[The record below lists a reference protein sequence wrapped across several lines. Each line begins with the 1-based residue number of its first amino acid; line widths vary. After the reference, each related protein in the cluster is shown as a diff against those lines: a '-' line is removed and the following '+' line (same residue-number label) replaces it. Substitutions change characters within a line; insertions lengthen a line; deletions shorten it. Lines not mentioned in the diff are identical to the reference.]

1 MESLSLMDLAEALQE
16 RNLPLLRK
24 VRHHLGIPRTAALLA
39 EALAVEGAGGMLT
52 HDGTRRR
59 TPGGMF
65 FQLVRQSL
73 SAEERQQLFPFARLP
88 DGTLSAADVEA
99 RKAREAERAQKA
111 PQRPQAPLE
120 PPLTW
125 ETLGPLSES
134 LASTPAGEARTM
146 KLTLIGRPGQTEI
159 RQQCVIFRMQ
169 GKPPGPLPRGLPAP
183 LPTPPLIWTVLVAL
197 RQWNRVKDSLTTH
210 AEDQLIIEGYPT
222 MQGTQHVLMAQSCA
236 SMAMQRAV
244 KAGQRAAAEAEAAVP
259 PADGAVG

>member
-24 VRHHLGIPRTAALLA
+24 VRRHLGIPRTAALLA
-39 EALAVEGAGGMLT
+39 EALAVEGAGGLLT

-59 TPGGMF
+59 TPGGTF

-73 SAEERQQLFPFARLP
+73 SAEERQTLFPLTRLP
-88 DGTLSAADVEA
+88 QGPPSAAGLEA
-99 RKAREAERAQKA
+99 RKAREAQKA
-111 PQRPQAPLE
+111 AQAPQAPPV

-125 ETLGPLSES
+125 ETLVPLSES
-134 LASTPAGEARTM
+134 LAAMPAGEARTM

-169 GKPPGPLPRGLPAP
+169 GKPPGSFPRGVPAP
-183 LPTPPLIWTVLVAL
+183 LPAPPLIWTVLVAL
-197 RQWNRVKDSLTTH
+197 RQWNRVKDSLTTN
-210 AEDQLIIEGYPT
+210 AEDQLVIEGYPT
-222 MQGTQHVLMAQSCA
+222 MQGTHHVLMAQSCA

-244 KAGQRAAAEAEAAVP
+244 KAGQRAAAEPQAATP
-259 PADGAVG
+259 PADGDAG